1 LINHDKIGI
10 AEITIVQARGMAD
23 TFVKLGL
30 PDLAREQLAIADKA
44 RAELEQAYNVSETA
58 MEDRLDSALSES
70 SE

>member
-1 LINHDKIGI
+1 MIQHDKIGI

-44 RAELEQAYNVSETA
+44 RAELEKAYEVSETPTK
-58 MEDRLDSALSES
+58 ERLDSALSE
-70 SE
+70 E